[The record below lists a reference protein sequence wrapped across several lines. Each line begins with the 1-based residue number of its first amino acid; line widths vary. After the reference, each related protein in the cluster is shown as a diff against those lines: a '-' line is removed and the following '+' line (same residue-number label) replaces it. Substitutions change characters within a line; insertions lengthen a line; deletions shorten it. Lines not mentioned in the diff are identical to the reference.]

1 MLCITR
7 AASPVAARVFLPSR
21 SQVSGARRTA
31 GRRSSSSLHD
41 TRIPPMPRRRQALLL
56 PGRNYGVQGPLLM
69 FAHVALQSRGAHT
82 YPVEWKDPDKLTAD
96 ERSMVDGVCEQ
107 IEGMLDR
114 IHNDDPP
121 LLVGKSL
128 GTAAAVLA
136 AHHGLPAI
144 WFTPLLQDYSI
155 VQALRRATAPYLM
168 VGGTDDPSWNR
179 SLARELPGQVCEIAG
194 ADTGMFLRG
203 RPLVESA
210 HALAEVVEAVET
222 FIDTAVWPRHG

>member
-1 MLCITR
+1 
-7 AASPVAARVFLPSR
+7 
-21 SQVSGARRTA
+21 
-31 GRRSSSSLHD
+31 
-41 TRIPPMPRRRQALLL
+41 MPRRRQALLL

-82 YPVEWKDPDKLTAD
+82 YPVEWRDADRLASD

-107 IEGMLDR
+107 VEAVLNR
-114 IHNDDPP
+114 VHNDDPP

-128 GTAAAVLA
+128 GTAAAALA

-144 WFTPLLQDYSI
+144 WFAPMLQHYSV

-168 VGGTDDPSWNR
+168 VGGTDDPSWNGP
-179 SLARELPGQVCEIAG
+179 LARELPGEVCEIPG
-194 ADTGMFLRG
+194 ADTGMFVRG
-203 RPLVESA
+203 RPLVDSVRV
-210 HALAEVVEAVET
+210 LAEITEAMET